1 LQPPCR
7 AVSLLWPIWTPYRR
21 RDLTIVTKHGR
32 TLPLLPIHL
41 PSQERGGFSRSAQN
55 FSSRWVRRYYGRVK
69 TLVRL
74 AVLGT
79 LFATRLGFG
88 AEIVVLTPK
97 NFRRLAPTGKEA
109 DAIAGDLLLSN
120 RKIAVVVA
128 ASRADRH
135 AHVNALKVGGAVLDL
150 TSRTEPN
157 DQLTAFFP
165 GSITAEGTP
174 LALLGA
180 SVSGQPIAAVGPSS
194 RVAGPSVT
202 LIFSTAASPDPVARE
217 VRYTLGDDWDYL
229 QVETT
234 FRNRGSEPVMIQLS
248 DSFRIDNSQDGRS
261 LETAANGPS
270 ALFWA
275 NDKWFGQ
282 AYGLVSAD
290 SMWIK
295 GGRGTQGLHVVHH
308 QIDGG
313 AVQLW
318 PGQPIT
324 LQRRLFAGRNL
335 FDLRRIA
342 ADAMGLPYRPAMVSV
357 RDQAGAPVAE
367 ADVDLMIGTERYA
380 TGRTDNNGQLVLQ
393 LPERGS
399 YISVSAQGHGS
410 PVRVVLDEQTT
421 QMNVVL
427 QNAGILQGSIVD
439 GDNKPVPA
447 MVQVWGRLGVET
459 PFFGPDSG
467 TFAMW
472 DTIHTA
478 NGKISQKLA
487 PGLYDIIVSHGPE
500 YDAWQST
507 LEIKAGNATA
517 IEVKLA
523 RVVQSTGWLSADFH
537 GHATES
543 GDNVS
548 SQLGRVLNLLVE
560 GIEFAPAT
568 EHNRISSYTPHLLAL
583 GALDKLATASGM
595 ELTGASL
602 SLSHHNAFPL
612 VHKPLLQN
620 GGGPEISTDPE
631 VQLERLSRWDNNSE
645 KLIQQNHAD
654 LGRLFYD
661 RDADGQRDH
670 GHSHG
675 VPFIDV
681 VEINP
686 LEAVFWAPFASM
698 LPDYVR
704 PDRALKNRVFGWLQM
719 LNQGYRLP
727 AVSNTDAHANW
738 HGSGYV
744 RNYVES
750 PTDLPALVKTLD
762 VIHAA
767 EHGHMVMTN
776 GPFLEVSAVNAAG
789 GKAGPGD
796 DLAATD
802 GRVSIHIKVQSPNW
816 FGVSRVRVLVNGRT
830 TPELDFSRAQGSKG
844 FSDGAVQYEQ
854 TVLLQLKGDAHIVV
868 ITTEDEHPFG
878 PIRGPYY
885 GKDHPAALSNP
896 VFVDVDGGGFK
907 ANGDTLDQPLSN
919 PAAHFIVL

>member
-1 LQPPCR
+1 MGDPGLGLREDTAIAVGCR
-7 AVSLLWPIWTPYRR
+7 AL
-21 RDLTIVTKHGR
+21 G
-32 TLPLLPIHL
+32 
-41 PSQERGGFSRSAQN
+41 SRYHA
-55 FSSRWVRRYYGRVK
+55 RVK

-74 AVLGT
+74 ALLGT
-79 LFATRLGFG
+79 LFATRIGFA
-88 AEIVVLTPK
+88 AEVVVLTPK
-97 NFRRLAPTGKEA
+97 NFRRLAPNGKEA

-120 RKIAVVVA
+120 RKIVVVVA
-128 ASRADRH
+128 APLVDRH
-135 AHVNALKVGGAVLDL
+135 AHVNARKVGGAVIDL

-165 GSITAEGTP
+165 GTATGEGTP
-174 LALLGA
+174 LDLIGA
-180 SVSGQPIAAVGPSS
+180 SVSEQPIAVLEPTG
-194 RVAGPSVT
+194 RVTGPSVT
-202 LIFSTAASPDPVARE
+202 LAFSTAASPDPVARE
-217 VRYTLGDDWDYL
+217 VRYVLKDDWDYL

-248 DSFRIDNSQDGRS
+248 DSFRIDNSQDSRAI
-261 LETAANGPS
+261 ETVANGPS

-282 AYGLVSAD
+282 AYGLVSD
-290 SMWIK
+290 NPMWIK

-313 AVQLW
+313 WFQLW

-324 LQRRLFAGRNL
+324 LQRKLFAGRNL

-342 ADAMGLPYRPAMVSV
+342 GDAMGLPHRQAIVWV
-357 RDQAGAPVAE
+357 RDQAGAPVAN
-367 ADVDLMIGTERYA
+367 ADVDLMTGSERYA

-399 YISVSAQGHGS
+399 YVSVRAQGHGE
-410 PVRVVLDEQTT
+410 PVRVVVDEKTNQL
-421 QMNVVL
+421 NVIL
-427 QNAGILQGSIVD
+427 QNAGTLKGSIVD
-439 GDNKPVPA
+439 GDNKPIPA
-447 MVQVWGRLGVET
+447 MAQVWGRLGVET

-472 DTIHTA
+472 NTIHTA
-478 NGKISQKLA
+478 NGKIDQKLA

-500 YDAWQST
+500 YNAWQST
-507 LEIKAGNATA
+507 FEVKAGKATA
-517 IEVKLA
+517 IEVKLE
-523 RVVQSTGWLSADFH
+523 RVVQSTGWISADFH
-537 GHATES
+537 GHASES

-568 EHNRISSYTPHLLAL
+568 EHNRISSYTPHLLRL

-595 ELTGASL
+595 ELTGTSL

-612 VHKPLLQN
+612 EHKPLQQN
-620 GGGPEISTDPE
+620 GGGPEISSDPE

-645 KLIQQNHAD
+645 KLVQQNHAD
-654 LGRLFYD
+654 FGQLFYD
-661 RDADGQRDH
+661 RDHDGVTDH

-686 LEAVFWAPFASM
+686 LEAVFWAPFAPV

-762 VIHAA
+762 VVHAA
-767 EHGHMVMTN
+767 EHGHVVMTN
-776 GPFLEVSAVNAAG
+776 GPFLEVSALNSAG

-816 FGVSRVRVLVNGRT
+816 FGVSRVRVLINGRT

-844 FSDGAVQYEQ
+844 FSDGVVQYEQ
-854 TVLLQLKGDAHIVV
+854 TVLLQFKGDAHIVV
-868 ITTEDEHPFG
+868 ITTDDEHSFG
-878 PIRGPYY
+878 PIRGQFY

-896 VFVDVDGGGFK
+896 VFVDVDGSGFK